1 MFQRQWP
8 MISATLQ
15 MAEFMHMLNINMRFV
30 TSSNQEEQ
38 MFTLRHKSDVP
49 KYAKNMYSMKA
60 ISMHFNFLTCNND
73 CAKGPVRNFK

>member
-1 MFQRQWP
+1 

-73 CAKGPVRNFK
+73 CAKGPAP